1 MSRTRKPET
10 IPVVID
16 ADLADKLTQAAQSLG
31 LTREAFAADSL
42 AQAVETA
49 LRHRVVLQRVE
60 SVDRAILELAEFLG
74 ELKAAA
80 ETASAATVKPIC
92 RYQPGANSEDEAA

>member
-1 MSRTRKPET
+1 MVR
-10 IPVVID
+10 VVID
-16 ADLADKLTQAAQSLG
+16 ADLADNLTQAAQSLG
-31 LTREAFAADSL
+31 LSREAFAAECL

-60 SVDRAILELAEFLG
+60 RVDLAILELAGFLG

-80 ETASAATVKPIC
+80 ETSSAAPAKPFC
-92 RYQPGANSEDEAA
+92 RYRPEPDPEGEAA